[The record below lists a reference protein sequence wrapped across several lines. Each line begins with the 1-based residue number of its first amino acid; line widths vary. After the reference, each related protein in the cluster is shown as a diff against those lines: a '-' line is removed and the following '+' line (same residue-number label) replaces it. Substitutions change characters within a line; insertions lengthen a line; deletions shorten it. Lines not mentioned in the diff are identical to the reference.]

1 MASGHPHPLHPHV
14 VLPIRRD
21 LTGRTGPT
29 RTEVAGPRY
38 RQTSHGL
45 YVPSEV
51 DGDDVAQRIAEAAAV
66 LPDYGG
72 LTGWS
77 ALCWSGATWFDGTG
91 RDGSS
96 LPVELAVMH
105 GEIRSQPGIRVT
117 SERLPP
123 RDLTTHDGIA
133 ITSHVRSVC
142 FEMRYSASDRDAV
155 VILDM
160 AMMFDLVSID
170 EVAAYVALLNG
181 WTGVGRCRVAVA
193 LADENSW
200 SAMETVMRLIWVL
213 DLGLPP
219 PLCNR
224 PVFDLDGEHIGT
236 PDLIDVE
243 AGVVG
248 QYNGKLHL
256 EGGRNAKDLQVEAA
270 YRRVGLEC
278 VTMVAS
284 DRRSPESTIIPRMV
298 EARERALSQAG
309 SRRRWTIEPPLWW
322 TLTTTVA
329 ARRALSE
336 GQRARLLRYRV
347 G

>member
-1 MASGHPHPLHPHV
+1 MDPEQPHPLHPHV
-14 VLPIRRD
+14 VLPVRRD
-21 LTGRTGPT
+21 RTGREGPT
-29 RTEVAGPRY
+29 RNQAAGPRY
-38 RQTSHGL
+38 RRTSHGL

-51 DGDDVAQRIAEAAAV
+51 DGDDVDQRIAEAAV
-66 LPDYGG
+66 LLPDYGG

-77 ALCWSGATWFDGTG
+77 ALYWSGASWFDGTFRNG
-91 RDGSS
+91 DPRA
-96 LPVELAVMH
+96 VELAVMH

-123 RDLTTHDGIA
+123 RDLTEFDRFS

-142 FEMRYSASDRDAV
+142 FEMRYAESDRAAV

-160 AMMFDLVSID
+160 AAMFDLVSID

-181 WTGVGRCRVAVA
+181 WTGVGRCRVALV

-200 SAMETVMRLIWVL
+200 SAMETVMRLIWVI
-213 DLGLPP
+213 DVGYPP
-219 PLCNR
+219 PMCNR
-224 PVFDLDGEHIGT
+224 PVFDLQGRHIGT
-236 PDLIDVE
+236 PDLIDIE

-256 EGGRNAKDLQVEAA
+256 EGGRNAKDLQTEAA

-278 VTMVAS
+278 FTMVAS
-284 DRRSPESTIIPRMV
+284 DQRSPETTIIPRME
-298 EARERALSQAG
+298 EARHRARFEAES
-309 SRRRWTIEPPLWW
+309 SRGWTINPPRWW

-329 ARRALSE
+329 ARRALSAR
-336 GQRARLLRYRV
+336 QRGRLLRYRA